1 MFLHQRSS
9 GRKQSTGEYALI
21 KNPNRPRNM
30 FTKSCTNVP
39 DTANTPCTLEKMV
52 LRIEVKMPKMDW
64 IKLLIEARMPV
75 MIAVLL
81 LASGEKMG

>member
-1 MFLHQRSS
+1 ML
-9 GRKQSTGEYALI
+9 
-21 KNPNRPRNM
+21 
-30 FTKSCTNVP
+30 TKSCTNVP

-52 LRIEVKMPKMDW
+52 LRIEVKIPKMDW

-75 MIAVLL
+75 MMAVLL